1 MGLLD
6 FFTKPKK
13 AKGLIG
19 YFGLESWWL
28 SEFTEEERKH
38 IATTFQPLG
47 LSGTSL
53 TSGDISQTSQTAVRL
68 LRDLSG
74 WFSKEKDRP
83 IAHKLLAKA
92 EELSESEGSV
102 LDTHFLY
109 GQKLEIYYR
118 DRATPGCLE
127 KAIEACNQQIALGA
141 NAAKAFQKEDKDSS
155 LPGHKGYQQLAIILE
170 KQGRFDEAIELCRN
184 AESQGWAGDW
194 KKRIERCQKK
204 SDKA

>member
-1 MGLLD
+1 MGLLN

-13 AKGLIG
+13 TKGLIG
-19 YFGLESWWL
+19 YFGLESWWV
-28 SEFTEEERKH
+28 SEFTEEERRH

-47 LSGTSL
+47 LSGSSL
-53 TSGDISQTSQTAVRL
+53 TSKDISHTSQTAVRF

-83 IAHKLLAKA
+83 IAYKLLAKA

-109 GQKLEIYYR
+109 GQKLEIYYK
-118 DRATPGCLE
+118 DRRIPGYLE

-141 NAAKAFQKEDKDSS
+141 KAAKAFQKEYKDSS

-170 KQGRFDEAIELCRN
+170 KQGRFDETIELCRT

-194 KKRIERCQKK
+194 ERRIERCQKK

>member
-6 FFTKPKK
+6 IFTKPKK
-13 AKGLIG
+13 TKGLIG

-28 SEFTEEERKH
+28 SEFTESERHH

-47 LSGTSL
+47 FSGNSL
-53 TSGDISQTSQTAVRL
+53 TSRDISHTSQTAVGL

-109 GQKLEIYYR
+109 GQKLEIYYK
-118 DRATPGCLE
+118 DRATPGYLE
-127 KAIEACNQQIALGA
+127 KAIDACNQQIALGA
-141 NAAKAFQKEDKDSS
+141 KAAKAFQNGDKDSS